1 MCRAKIPS
9 GGLVGPCCLQS
20 HAVKPSFAASI
31 SFQGGSSRHTRKV
44 KSCPPGARLSFFQ
57 HCTRLME
64 GKAPS
69 PSWILQRCHLQ
80 HLLLLSHPSPA
91 AAGAV
96 PTLCLLMG
104 TSGIT
109 AEHQALGGG
118 SRKGADSPWVFSWG
132 LLHLWKKKIENQIHF
147 SLKESIGETDTTEIH
162 IPVCCHPAP

>member
-64 GKAPS
+64 RKAPS
-69 PSWILQRCHLQ
+69 SLLNPSAL
-80 HLLLLSHPSPA
+80 PSPA
-91 AAGAV
+91 PSAPVSPIPSSSSRSRMLPAHV

-132 LLHLWKKKIENQIHF
+132 LLHL
-147 SLKESIGETDTTEIH
+147 
-162 IPVCCHPAP
+162 